1 MRRPRRKHTAS
12 FKAKLVVAALKHDNQ
27 SIVGGFRVEQ
37 APLRVTAHGR
47 CWDAR

>member
-12 FKAKLVVAALKHDNQ
+12 FKAKVVALKDDNL

-37 APLRVTAHGR
+37 VPP
-47 CWDAR
+47 